1 MATSFL
7 HQNYIFRIMT
17 EDVAEKCGDY
27 TCKYDG
33 EIEEFFKSEYKDYNT
48 QLLGKHTVLL
58 QEMNIPS

>member
-1 MATSFL
+1 
-7 HQNYIFRIMT
+7 MT

>member
-1 MATSFL
+1 
-7 HQNYIFRIMT
+7 MT

-48 QLLGKHTVLL
+48 QLLGKSYCFLNGL
-58 QEMNIPS
+58 QQIPEKLVILPGRG